1 MITPL
6 LKTGSPNTPSSSAAE
21 TQLDAAP
28 AIKAKL
34 AAKAVDP
41 KIAHVAQ
48 QFEEVFVRQLLSSA
62 KMGGDDK
69 EGGGGYGAMTIDALA
84 TGVSKGGGLGIAK
97 SIEMALSHSQ
107 GPAASVSAA
116 HETPEKSE

>member
-1 MITPL
+1 MIT
-6 LKTGSPNTPSSSAAE
+6 KIAPNAPSSAAE
-21 TQLDAAP
+21 TQLDAA
-28 AIKAKL
+28 ASIKAKL
-34 AAKAVDP
+34 AAKTSDP

-62 KMGGDDK
+62 KMGGESD
-69 EGGGGYGAMTIDALA
+69 GGGGYSAMTIDALA

-107 GPAASVSAA
+107 GPAVSAPVA
-116 HETPEKSE
+116 RETAEKAGDS

>member
-1 MITPL
+1 MIT
-6 LKTGSPNTPSSSAAE
+6 KISPNAPSTVAE
-21 TQLDAAP
+21 TQMDAA
-28 AIKAKL
+28 ASIKAKL
-34 AAKAVDP
+34 AAKTSDP

-62 KMGGDDK
+62 KMGGDEK
-69 EGGGGYGAMTIDALA
+69 EGGGYGAMTIDALA

-107 GPAASVSAA
+107 GPAVATPAA
-116 HETPEKSE
+116 HDIPEKQGDS

>member
-1 MITPL
+1 MIT
-6 LKTGSPNTPSSSAAE
+6 KISPNAPSTVAE
-21 TQLDAAP
+21 TQMDAGAS
-28 AIKAKL
+28 IKAKL
-34 AAKAVDP
+34 AVKASDP

-62 KMGGDDK
+62 KMGGEND
-69 EGGGGYGAMTIDALA
+69 GGGYSAMTIDALA

-107 GPAASVSAA
+107 GPAVATPAA
-116 HETPEKSE
+116 HEVPQKSGDS

>member
-6 LKTGSPNTPSSSAAE
+6 GKAASPNAPSSSAAE
-21 TQLDAAP
+21 TQLDAASS
-28 AIKAKL
+28 IKEKL
-34 AAKAVDP
+34 AANKPDP

-107 GPAASVSAA
+107 GPAVRT
-116 HETPEKSE
+116 HEATEKQGDS